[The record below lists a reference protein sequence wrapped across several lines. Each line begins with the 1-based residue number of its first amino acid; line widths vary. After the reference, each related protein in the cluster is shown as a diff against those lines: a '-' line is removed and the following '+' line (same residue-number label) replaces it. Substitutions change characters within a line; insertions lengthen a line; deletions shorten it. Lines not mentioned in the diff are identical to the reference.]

1 MTNVR
6 RLASGRAAWY
16 EHPGRTASGE
26 KFDPNKLTAA
36 HHTLP
41 FGTHVRVVNKK
52 TGRAVVVR
60 INDRIPRRTKVTIDL
75 SRASAKVIG
84 LAGVGPVALYQLDRQ

>member
-1 MTNVR
+1 MRSAR
-6 RLASGRAAWY
+6 RLANGRAAWY

-41 FGTHVRVVNKK
+41 LGTRVQVVNKK

-60 INDRIPRRTKVTIDL
+60 INDRIPRRTKVMIDL
-75 SRASAKVIG
+75 SRASAKAIG
-84 LAGVGPVALYQLDRQ
+84 LAEVGMVSLYQLDHP